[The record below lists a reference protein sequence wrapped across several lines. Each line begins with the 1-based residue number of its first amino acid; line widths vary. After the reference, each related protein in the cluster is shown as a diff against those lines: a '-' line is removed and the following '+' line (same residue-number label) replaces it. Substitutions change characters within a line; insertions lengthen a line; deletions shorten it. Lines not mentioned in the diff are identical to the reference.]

1 MTLWRC
7 WGRFKM
13 IFLEG
18 LNEKLEELNGKGL
31 EQEPTMLESVAETLG
46 A

>member
-31 EQEPTMLESVAETLG
+31 GKLWITGRNHATMPL
-46 A
+46 